1 MVIQNEVYNSQAAP
15 QRRYGV
21 TVSGLEA
28 TLILLVQ
35 AALSGLVFLLA
46 YLVVFVWHGPLFMA
60 AIFGCALLI
69 ALWFIYLIWQA
80 KHPDWWPPWD
90 EGLPQTMR
98 MANAFVPVFGI
109 FILGL
114 ILIPVFQKVRERSI
128 KQHHKVVAP
137 VGRSKTGT
145 T

>member
-1 MVIQNEVYNSQAAP
+1 
-15 QRRYGV
+15 
-21 TVSGLEA
+21 
-28 TLILLVQ
+28 LILLVQ
-35 AALSGLVFLLA
+35 AALSALVLLLA
-46 YLVVFVWHGPLFMA
+46 YLVVFVWHGSLFVA
-60 AIFGCALLI
+60 GILGCLLLMV
-69 ALWFIYLIWQA
+69 LWFVYLIWQA

-109 FILGL
+109 FILVL

-137 VGRSKTGT
+137 VGRGKIGAT
-145 T
+145 